1 MTSKQVSNL
10 INKQNIL
17 KPSTIK
23 IFILLSIII
32 ILILIYLKINSKELY
47 TTNIDNYFDKY
58 FAKQSLYKTIQN
70 KLDEEGQIIT
80 DLETD
85 IQTVL
90 SGKII
95 SSKNTGSALDTI
107 TKQENTLPDII
118 NLQGE
123 DFFNGK
129 IKNNNLNKCLDI
141 NNNKEVFFNT
151 CVNNN
156 PAQKWT
162 LNYKNYQLQNTG
174 NNTGNNKCLI
184 SDENGNLILNNCGA
198 LNTSYWT
205 YNNNSNT
212 LVNTFNNPISHYKYD
227 KCLDKDGNNN
237 AILNVC
243 NGNTQQMTLY

>member
-1 MTSKQVSNL
+1 MSSKKLNNS
-10 INKQNIL
+10 IKIQNIL
-17 KPSTIK
+17 SPFTIK
-23 IFILLSIII
+23 ILILLSIII
-32 ILILIYLKINSKELY
+32 ILILIYLKINNKELY
-47 TTNIDNYFDKY
+47 TTAIDNYFDKY

-70 KLDEEGQIIT
+70 KLDEEQQIIT

-95 SSKNTGSALDTI
+95 STKNRGSGSETN
-107 TKQENTLPDII
+107 TTQGNTLPDIVNI
-118 NLQGE
+118 QGE

-141 NNNKEVFFNT
+141 NNNKGVFFNT

-156 PAQKWT
+156 PAQNWT

-184 SDENGNLILNNCGA
+184 SDENGNLLLNNCGA
-198 LNTSYWT
+198 MSTSYWR
-205 YNNNSNT
+205 YNNNNNT
-212 LVNTFNNPISHYKYD
+212 LVNTYNNSLLNYKYD
-227 KCLDKDGNNN
+227 KCLDKDNNNN
-237 AILNVC
+237 AILNEC
-243 NGNTQQMTLY
+243 GGNTQEMTLY